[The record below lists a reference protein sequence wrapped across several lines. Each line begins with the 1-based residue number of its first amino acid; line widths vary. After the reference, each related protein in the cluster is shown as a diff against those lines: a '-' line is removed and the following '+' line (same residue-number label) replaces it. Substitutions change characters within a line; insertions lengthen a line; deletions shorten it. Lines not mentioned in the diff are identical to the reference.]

1 MKRSAGFTLIELLV
15 VVAIIGMLASLL
27 MPSIQ
32 NSLRKAK
39 QAKCISNLSQIGVAV
54 QQYVAD
60 PENNQQ
66 FPPIYY
72 VGSNSTT
79 ASNATTAPLG
89 ANALQPLAC
98 LANYGVTMA
107 LLTCPAD
114 TSPDTNYGSYIWSP
128 VAQGDTPQNFV
139 YYGRGQV
146 FTINNLS
153 RVAICYD
160 KGYLH
165 PGGSTGIGSFD
176 VLRADGHVDTK
187 P

>member
-1 MKRSAGFTLIELLV
+1 MKGCTAFTIIELLV
-15 VVAIIGMLASLL
+15 VIAIIGMLATL
-27 MPSIQ
+27 MLPAIE
-32 NSLRKAK
+32 NSLQKGK
-39 QAKCISNLSQIGVAV
+39 QAKCISNLRQIGVSV

-60 PENNQQ
+60 PDNNQQ

-72 VGSNSTT
+72 VSNSTT
-79 ASNATTAPLG
+79 AQAATSGTQG
-89 ANALQPLAC
+89 TNTLQPLAC
-98 LANYGVTMA
+98 LSNYGVTLA
-107 LLTCPAD
+107 LLTCPGDA
-114 TSPDTNYGSYIWSP
+114 SPDPNYGSYIWSP

-165 PGGSTGIGSFD
+165 PGGSMGTGSFD

>member
-1 MKRSAGFTLIELLV
+1 MKRSQAFTLIELLV
-15 VVAIIGMLASLL
+15 VMAIIGMLTSLL

-32 NSLRKAK
+32 NAQRKAK
-39 QAKCISNLSQIGVAV
+39 QASCISNLHQIGIAV

-60 PENNQQ
+60 PENSQQ

-79 ASNATTAPLG
+79 AQTATNGSSQT
-89 ANALQPLAC
+89 LQPLAC
-98 LANYGVTMA
+98 LSNYGVTMA

-114 TSPDTNYGSYIWSP
+114 TSPDPNYGSYIWSP
-128 VAQGDTPQNFV
+128 VAQGDTPQNFL
-139 YYGRGQV
+139 YYGRGQI

-165 PGGSTGIGSFD
+165 PGGSTGIGSFN
-176 VLRADGHVDTK
+176 VLRADGHVDTR

>member
-1 MKRSAGFTLIELLV
+1 MKRACAFTLIELLV
-15 VVAIIGMLASLL
+15 VIAIIGMLGAL
-27 MPSIQ
+27 MLPAIQ
-32 NSLRKAK
+32 NAQRKAR
-39 QAKCISNLSQIGVAV
+39 QAKCISNLHQIGIAV

-60 PENNQQ
+60 PENSQQ

-72 VGSNSTT
+72 VGSNSAT
-79 ASNATTAPLG
+79 ASNATNAPT
-89 ANALQPLAC
+89 NALQPLLC
-98 LANYGVTMA
+98 LSNYGVSLT
-107 LLTCPAD
+107 LLTCPVD
-114 TSPDTNYGSYIWSP
+114 SSPDPNYGSYIWSP

-139 YYGRGQV
+139 YYGRGQI

-165 PGGSTGIGSFD
+165 PGGSTGIGSFN
-176 VLRADGHVDTK
+176 VLRADGHIDTR

>member
-32 NSLRKAK
+32 NSLWKAK

-72 VGSNSTT
+72 VPN
-79 ASNATTAPLG
+79 ASNAVAATNAPTTP
-89 ANALQPLAC
+89 LQPLAC

>member
-1 MKRSAGFTLIELLV
+1 MKQSSPRAFTLIELLV
-15 VVAIIGMLASLL
+15 VIAIIGMLSSLML
-27 MPSIQ
+27 PAIQ
-32 NSLRKAK
+32 NSIQKGK
-39 QAKCISNLSQIGVAV
+39 QAKCISNLRQIGIAV

-60 PENNQQ
+60 PDNNQQ

-72 VGSNSTT
+72 VGSNS
-79 ASNATTAPLG
+79 ATITNVPT
-89 ANALQPLAC
+89 NPLQPLAC
-98 LANYGVTMA
+98 LSNYGVTLA

-114 TSPDTNYGSYIWSP
+114 SSPDTNYGSYIWSP
-128 VAQGDTPQNFV
+128 VTQGDTPQNLT

-165 PGGSTGIGSFD
+165 PGGSTGLGSFD

>member
-1 MKRSAGFTLIELLV
+1 MKRSSAFTLIELLV
-15 VVAIIGMLASLL
+15 VIAIIGMLGSLML
-27 MPSIQ
+27 PAIQ
-32 NSLRKAK
+32 NAQRKAL
-39 QAKCISNLSQIGVAV
+39 QSKCISNLRQIGIAV
-54 QQYVAD
+54 QHYVAD
-60 PENNQQ
+60 PENGQQ
-66 FPPIYY
+66 FPPIYF
-72 VGSNSTT
+72 VGSNSATVQT
-79 ASNATTAPLG
+79 ATNGSGQT
-89 ANALQPLAC
+89 LQPLGC
-98 LANYGVTMA
+98 LSNYGVTMA

-114 TSPDTNYGSYIWSP
+114 PSPDPAYGSYIWSP
-128 VAQGDTPQNFV
+128 VAQGDTPQNFL

-165 PGGSTGIGSFD
+165 PGGAGGIGSFN